1 MPSILIGDDDATNRT
16 MYSRL
21 LRSLGE
27 VEQAS
32 DGGEALRLLSARRY
46 DVILLDLH
54 MPIIDGLT
62 VLGVLDS
69 KPGPNSDTPVYVI
82 TADTTDQAR
91 EKAFH
96 RGAVCYLTK
105 PVPMATLLAFVGAT
119 LKTKAATQSMGM
131 RADAPAKKPER

>member
-1 MPSILIGDDDATNRT
+1 MPSILIVDDDATNRT

-46 DVILLDLH
+46 DVILLDL
-54 MPIIDGLT
+54 LT

-119 LKTKAATQSMGM
+119 LKTKAATQSMGK